1 MYLIPMAW
9 IYVALMMAIAEATNT
24 NGTVLGG
31 IMTFVL
37 YGLLPVG
44 LVVYLMGSSS
54 RRKAIKAKEAEEL
67 AAYRAAQTSAA
78 PTTEAQASAHPDA
91 SSHAPADAVAPV
103 RKEP

>member
-9 IYVALMMAIAEATNT
+9 IYVALMMAIAEATNST
-24 NGTVLGG
+24 GTVLGG

-54 RRKAIKAKEAEEL
+54 RRKTIKAREAAEL
-67 AAYRAAQTSAA
+67 EAYRAAQA
-78 PTTEAQASAHPDA
+78 PDKASSHPDA
-91 SSHAPADAVAPV
+91 SGHATTDAVTSV

>member
-9 IYVALMMAIAEATNT
+9 IYVALMMAIAEATNS

-54 RRKAIKAKEAEEL
+54 RRKTIKAREAAEL
-67 AAYRAAQTSAA
+67 EAYRAAQ
-78 PTTEAQASAHPDA
+78 AQASASSHPDA
-91 SSHAPADAVAPV
+91 SGHAPTDPIAPV

>member
-9 IYVALMMAIAEATNT
+9 IYVALMMAIAEATNST
-24 NGTVLGG
+24 GTVLGG

-44 LVVYLMGSSS
+44 LVVYFMGSAG
-54 RRKAIKAKEAEEL
+54 RRKKIKAREAEEL
-67 AAYRAAQTSAA
+67 EAYRAAQPQLNDSG
-78 PTTEAQASAHPDA
+78 HPDA
-91 SSHAPADAVAPV
+91 SGHAPAEAVAPV

>member
-9 IYVALMMAIAEATNT
+9 IYVALMMAIAEATNS

-54 RRKAIKAKEAEEL
+54 RRKTIKAREAAEL
-67 AAYRAAQTSAA
+67 EAYRAAQ
-78 PTTEAQASAHPDA
+78 ASASSHPDA
-91 SSHAPADAVAPV
+91 SGHAPTDPVAPV